1 MKSPSL
7 RAVLLVLALSMPA
20 VHGQGQRARIDEN
33 LLRQLIEQSGEKKPP
48 TPEQQ
53 KMAILNEL
61 KIDRSPPGILEARL
75 EDARAS
81 KEAIQPLPEKPTPE
95 QEMEHFKQ
103 AAAVFRRDVVLG
115 RWDKVAAFF
124 AALPKPIADETYKN
138 VVAKIVAPVA
148 INPSPDILAQGAQP
162 HTQPSYL
169 PPMEWLGLAAAAP
182 NPPVE
187 DALKFLARLLSKET
201 RPPAEFFGT
210 LAKGIR
216 HFGGTEPADRKRAAE
231 LLLEVGFVEEAE
243 PFLPDLAE
251 ARKKPDYQGINL
263 IARHRAA
270 LAKSKPLDAG
280 KEAVQLAWELST
292 SFLSDEKAPIEARS
306 EALFRALSLIPD
318 LGDDRGRDWLK
329 KTFENPEGPGLEL
342 LSSLGTLTA
351 QNRDNRRS
359 SVRFEQLR
367 LQHAA
372 VKAMLA
378 SGADPAPWA
387 DIFTLYARQWVHE
400 AEVTRMLDQSGSRR
414 MVPQYDDF
422 GNVFFTRNQV
432 QYHGDGPSPISSS
445 DMLECRPD
453 DAWLATLE
461 PTTRHHCTVAAAR
474 LFLNV
479 KEEDN
484 AFPLIRSLAASH
496 PEEAVNLVREAIRTW
511 AENHN
516 PNTEQEYRSRYMYF
530 YGYNQQAG
538 SIPLTRSKQ
547 ERNLVELSK
556 LVKGIRSLGLDEAF
570 HQELAD
576 AFIACHSKAEVW
588 RVESIES
595 VFGSTDVLDSSTLA
609 TLTDRMRTNLAGL
622 WPNPKLQQAYQT
634 KRKDIELQEQILHGY
649 AAAATV
655 LERALEK
662 NPAESWRLAGQ
673 LAAVRF
679 DESNYRSSLAPDNS
693 HTAVKRAS
701 LDAFAAAAEN
711 YASTL
716 PLADPSKESSELF
729 EMWFYAAV
737 GSPTLEALKGHHLPT
752 VTEYPKIKAALESLP
767 GDTAE
772 RHLKKFAT
780 TLNTRLSNVGPDLK
794 LRYLEGATAIC
805 PDRKELADAAEVL
818 AYYRDLVTEIELS
831 TRIDGADKVSLDV
844 AFGLQ
849 VNLRH
854 TREIERES
862 GGFQRYLQNQT
873 NMQMSWNFGRPAEDY
888 RDKFEKAA
896 RAALEE
902 HFEILSLTFHSEKV
916 ESRTDPR
923 FGWRLTPYAYFLL
936 KPKGPQIDRIP
947 PLKIDLD
954 FMDTSG
960 YAVIPIT
967 SAEIP
972 ISASGKSEPR
982 PFRDLRVVQ
991 TLDERTHAEEGSL
1004 MLEIRATGHGI
1015 VPPIEEL
1022 MDVKVDGFE
1031 VASVENGG
1039 VRISELDANT
1049 DDLAPVSEAEW
1060 RVKLKPVGGKLPA
1073 NFRFPALKIETAK
1086 EDGLLMQRY
1095 VDVDLV
1101 PVSAE
1106 TPLGVKQSPL
1116 KLWIMAGAAL
1126 LIALAAFLV
1135 WRKLRPSKQDVA
1147 EDTTIPLPTRLT
1159 PVTVLGYLQRLKVP
1173 SDRREELDREIR
1185 LLESRHFGP
1194 SAPEPDA
1201 TALSEIATRWQNQT
1215 SLGMRQA

>member
-1 MKSPSL
+1 MKASSL
-7 RAVLLVLALSMPA
+7 RAVLLVLAVSMPA
-20 VHGQGQRARIDEN
+20 IHGQPGRAKLDPD
-33 LLRQLIEQSGEKKPP
+33 LLRQLIAQNGEKEKP

-53 KMAILNEL
+53 KMAVVNEL
-61 KIDRSPPGILEARL
+61 KIDRSPLGILEARV

-81 KEAIQPLPEKPTPE
+81 KEEIKPLPEKPTPE
-95 QEMEHFKQ
+95 QELEHFQKT
-103 AAAVFRRDVVLG
+103 AAVFRRDVILG
-115 RWDKVAAFF
+115 RWDKVAEFF

-138 VVAKIVAPVA
+138 LVAKIVAPVA
-148 INPSPDILAQGAQP
+148 INPQPDIQAQGAKP

-182 NPPVE
+182 NPPSV
-187 DALKFLARLLSKET
+187 DALTFLAKLLSNDN
-201 RPPAEFFGT
+201 RPPEDFFDA

-231 LLLEVGFVEEAE
+231 LLLEVGFIEEAE
-243 PFLPDLAE
+243 PFLPNLAE
-251 ARKKPDYQGINL
+251 AREKPDYQGINL

-270 LAKSKPLDAG
+270 LAKSKPSAAG
-280 KEAVQLAWELST
+280 KDAVQLAWELST
-292 SFLSDEKAPIEARS
+292 SFLSDQKAPIEARS

-351 QNRDNRRS
+351 LNRENPS
-359 SVRFEQLR
+359 SSIRFEQLR

-378 SGADPAPWA
+378 SGADPALWA

-400 AEVTRMLDQSGSRR
+400 AEVTRQLDQGASRR
-414 MVPQYDDF
+414 MVPQYDNY
-422 GNVFFTRNQV
+422 GNVFFTQNET
-432 QYHGDGPSPISSS
+432 QYRGDGTSPISSA
-445 DMLECRPD
+445 DMLECRPED
-453 DAWLATLE
+453 TWLATLE
-461 PTTRHHCTVAAAR
+461 PTTRHECNVATAR

-484 AFPLIRSLAASH
+484 ALPLIRAIAVTR
-496 PEEAVNLVREAIRTW
+496 PEEAVEIVREVIRIW

-516 PNTEQEYRSRYMYF
+516 PNSDQEYRSRYMYY
-530 YGYNQQAG
+530 YGYNSQAG

-547 ERNLVELSK
+547 ERNLVELAT

-570 HQELAD
+570 DEELAN

-595 VFGSTDVLDSSTLA
+595 VFGSTDVLNSATLA
-609 TLTDRMRTNLAGL
+609 SLTDRMRTNLAGL

-634 KRKDIELQEQILHGY
+634 KRKDVELQEQILQGY
-649 AAAATV
+649 VAATTV
-655 LERALEK
+655 LESALEK
-662 NPAESWRLAGQ
+662 KPTESWRLAGQ

-679 DESNYRSSLAPDNS
+679 DESNYRSSLAPDKS

-701 LDAFAAAAEN
+701 LDAFAAAAAD
-711 YASTL
+711 YAATL
-716 PLADPSKESSELF
+716 PLEDSNEESSEIF

-752 VTEYPKIKAALESLP
+752 VIEYPKIKAALESLP

-772 RHLKKFAT
+772 RHLKAFAT
-780 TLNTRLSNVGPDLK
+780 TLNTRLANVGPDLK

-805 PDRKELADAAEVL
+805 PDRKELADSADVL

-831 TRIDGADKVSLDV
+831 TRIDGPDKVSPDV

-854 TREIERES
+854 TSEIERES

-873 NMQMSWNFGRPAEDY
+873 NAQYSYNFGRPAEDY

-936 KPKGPQIDRIP
+936 KPKGQQVDRIP

-982 PFRDLRVVQ
+982 PFRELRVVQ

-1004 MLEIRATGHGI
+1004 MLEIRATGLGL

-1022 MDVKVDGFE
+1022 MDVEVAGFE
-1031 VASVENGG
+1031 VAAIENGG

-1049 DDLAPVSEAEW
+1049 DDLAPISEAEW
-1060 RVKLKPVGGKLPA
+1060 RVKLKPIGGKLPV
-1073 NFRFPALKIETAK
+1073 NFRFPALKVETAK

-1106 TPLGVKQSPL
+1106 TPLGVKQSPVRR
-1116 KLWIMAGAAL
+1116 WIMAGAAL
-1126 LIALAAFLV
+1126 LIALAAFFV
-1135 WRKLRPSKQDVA
+1135 WRKLRRSKQYVV

-1173 SDRREELDREIR
+1173 SDRREELDREIH

-1201 TALSEIATRWQNQT
+1201 AALTEIATRWQSQT
-1215 SLGMRQA
+1215 AAGLG